1 MNHQIEAGG
10 DILSLEDMQK
20 ALCSATQLYG
30 YKSVVLDVVE
40 NSKFKNKN
48 NPKVGLIALSTDQT
62 IESDFNKICNNLPLN
77 IFINRIHNQ
86 NPLTKENL
94 LKMQDDLE
102 SVTHKI
108 LPNEKINTIAYGCT
122 SGTIA
127 IGEDKV
133 KELILLGK
141 KDCYVTTPV
150 TSAIKAFKQMNVKKI
165 ALFTPY
171 PDKVNKTILE
181 YFIKKNID
189 VTSFTSLNL
198 NLDSEFANV
207 DPNYILEI
215 SSKLE
220 MKNADALFISCTA
233 LPVLSILDE
242 LEKKLKKPV
251 LSSNQT
257 LIWDTIRSIGYK
269 SPIKGYGKLLE
280 K

>member
-1 MNHQIEAGG
+1 MSIAIKHF
-10 DILSLEDMQK
+10 D
-20 ALCSATQLYG
+20 T
-30 YKSVVLDVVE
+30 
-40 NSKFKNKN
+40 KFKKEL

-62 IESDFNKICNNLPLN
+62 IEGDFNNICKNLPLE

-94 LKMQDDLE
+94 LKMEDDLE
-102 SVTHKI
+102 SVTNKI

-133 KELILLGK
+133 KEKILLAKPG
-141 KDCYVTTPV
+141 CYVTTPV
-150 TSAIKAFKQMNVKKI
+150 TSAIKAFQQMNIKKI

-171 PDKVNKTILE
+171 PDAVNKTILE
-181 YFIKKNID
+181 YFTKKNIE
-189 VTSFTSLNL
+189 VSSFASLNL
-198 NLDSEFANV
+198 NLDTEFANV

-220 MKNADALFISCTA
+220 TKNADALFISCTA
-233 LPVLSILDE
+233 LPVLNILDK
-242 LEKKLKKPV
+242 LEKKIQKPV

-257 LIWDTIRSIGYK
+257 LIWDTIRSVGYK

-280 K
+280 N

>member
-1 MNHQIEAGG
+1 MSIVIKHYDA
-10 DILSLEDMQK
+10 
-20 ALCSATQLYG
+20 
-30 YKSVVLDVVE
+30 
-40 NSKFKNKN
+40 KFKKEL

-62 IESDFNKICNNLPLN
+62 IENDFQNICNNLPVD
-77 IFINRIHNQ
+77 IFINRIHNK

-94 LKMQDDLE
+94 LKMGEDLA
-102 SVTHKI
+102 SVTKKI
-108 LPNEKINTIAYGCT
+108 LPDEKLNTIAYGCT

-127 IGEDKV
+127 IGEDNV
-133 KELILLGK
+133 KEKILSAKPGS
-141 KDCYVTTPV
+141 YVTTPV
-150 TSAIKAFKQMNVKKI
+150 TSAIKAFKLMNIKKI

-171 PDKVNKTILE
+171 PDAVNKTILR
-181 YFIKKNID
+181 YFTKKNIE
-189 VTSFTSLNL
+189 VSSFASLNL

-220 MKNADALFISCTA
+220 TKNADALFISCTA
-233 LPVLSILDE
+233 LPVLNILDK
-242 LEKKLKKPV
+242 LEQTIKKPV

-280 K
+280 N

>member
-1 MNHQIEAGG
+1 MSINIKHFI
-10 DILSLEDMQK
+10 
-20 ALCSATQLYG
+20 T
-30 YKSVVLDVVE
+30 
-40 NSKFKNKN
+40 KFKKEF

-62 IESDFNKICNNLPLN
+62 IEGDFKNICKNLPID

-102 SVTHKI
+102 SVANKI
-108 LPNEKINTIAYGCT
+108 LPDEKVSTIAYGCT

-127 IGEDKV
+127 IGEGKV
-133 KELILLGK
+133 KEKILLAKPG
-141 KDCYVTTPV
+141 CYVTTPV
-150 TSAIKAFKQMNVKKI
+150 TSAIKAFNQMNIKKI

-171 PDKVNKTILE
+171 PNAVNKTILG
-181 YFIKKNID
+181 YFTKKNIE
-189 VTSFTSLNL
+189 VSSFASLNL

-220 MKNADALFISCTA
+220 TKNADALFISCTA
-233 LPVLSILDE
+233 LPVLNILDK
-242 LEKKLKKPV
+242 LEQTIQKPV

-269 SPIKGYGKLLE
+269 SPIKGYGKILE
-280 K
+280 N

>member
-1 MNHQIEAGG
+1 MNMVIKHYDA
-10 DILSLEDMQK
+10 
-20 ALCSATQLYG
+20 
-30 YKSVVLDVVE
+30 
-40 NSKFKNKN
+40 KFKKEL

-62 IESDFNKICNNLPLN
+62 IEKDFKNICSNLPLD

-94 LKMQDDLE
+94 LKMREDLA
-102 SVTHKI
+102 SVTKKI
-108 LPNEKINTIAYGCT
+108 LPDEKLNTIAYGCT

-127 IGEDKV
+127 IGENNV
-133 KELILLGK
+133 KEKILSVKPGS
-141 KDCYVTTPV
+141 YVTTPV
-150 TSAIKAFKQMNVKKI
+150 TSAIKAFNQLKINKI

-171 PDKVNKTILE
+171 PEAVNKTILD
-181 YFIKKNID
+181 YFNKKNIE
-189 VTSFTSLNL
+189 VSSFASLNL

-220 MKNADALFISCTA
+220 MKNADALFFSCTA
-233 LPVLSILDE
+233 LPVLGILSK
-242 LEKKLKKPV
+242 LESKIRKPV

-257 LIWDTIRSIGYK
+257 LIWDTIRSTGYK

-280 K
+280 N

>member
-1 MNHQIEAGG
+1 MSINIKHFI
-10 DILSLEDMQK
+10 
-20 ALCSATQLYG
+20 T
-30 YKSVVLDVVE
+30 
-40 NSKFKNKN
+40 KFKKEF

-62 IESDFNKICNNLPLN
+62 IEGDFKNICKNLPID

-102 SVTHKI
+102 SVANKI
-108 LPNEKINTIAYGCT
+108 LPDEKVSTIAYGCT

-127 IGEDKV
+127 IGEGKV
-133 KELILLGK
+133 KEKILLAKPG
-141 KDCYVTTPV
+141 CYVTTPV
-150 TSAIKAFKQMNVKKI
+150 TSAIKAFNQMNIKKI

-171 PDKVNKTILE
+171 PDSVNKTILE
-181 YFIKKNID
+181 YFTKKNIE
-189 VTSFTSLNL
+189 VSSFASLNL

-220 MKNADALFISCTA
+220 TKNADALFISCTA
-233 LPVLSILDE
+233 LPVLNILDK
-242 LEKKLKKPV
+242 LEQTIQKPV

-280 K
+280 N

>member
-1 MNHQIEAGG
+1 MSIVIKHYDA
-10 DILSLEDMQK
+10 
-20 ALCSATQLYG
+20 
-30 YKSVVLDVVE
+30 
-40 NSKFKNKN
+40 KFKKEL

-62 IESDFNKICNNLPLN
+62 IENDFQNICNNLPVD
-77 IFINRIHNQ
+77 IFINRIHNK

-94 LKMQDDLE
+94 LKMGEDLA
-102 SVTHKI
+102 SVTKKI
-108 LPNEKINTIAYGCT
+108 LPDEKLNTIAYGCT

-127 IGEDKV
+127 IGEDSV
-133 KELILLGK
+133 KEKILSAKPGS
-141 KDCYVTTPV
+141 YVTTPV
-150 TSAIKAFKQMNVKKI
+150 TSAIKAFKLMNIKKI

-171 PDKVNKTILE
+171 PDAVNKTILR
-181 YFIKKNID
+181 YFTKKNIE
-189 VTSFTSLNL
+189 VSSFASLNL

-220 MKNADALFISCTA
+220 TKNADALFISCTA
-233 LPVLSILDE
+233 LPVLNILDK
-242 LEKKLKKPV
+242 LEQTIKKPV

-280 K
+280 N